1 MTGNGETNQYSTEV
15 GAVRSLQETPTWA
28 LATVCFFFIAVS
40 ICIERLINLLS
51 NRLKKNR
58 NTSLLEAVEKF
69 KSVLMVFGFM
79 SLMLNVI
86 EREVS
91 KICIPT
97 KYANRMLPCGG
108 TKALLGDE
116 DDDDHDNILSHHCS
130 KGKTPLISPE
140 GLTQLSFFFFVLAC
154 MHIFYNLATL
164 LLGMAK
170 MRRWESWE
178 KETQTVDYLTAN
190 DPNRFRITR
199 ETTFAR
205 RHLSSWT
212 ETSIQLWTKCFF
224 RQFFKSVAKVDY
236 LTLRHGFIFA
246 HLSSNNSFNFQKY
259 IQRSLHEDFKTVV
272 DISPLM
278 WLIVV
283 IFMLLDVQSW
293 RVYFWMSFV
302 PLIMVLVL
310 GTKLEVIV
318 AKLAVAIM
326 DNNSVI
332 RGTPLVEPN
341 DEHFWFSHP
350 RFLLTI
356 LHYTLFMNTFEMAN
370 FVWITW
376 KFGINS
382 CYNEHR
388 ELVLTRLVIAST
400 VQVLSSYITLPLYAL
415 VTQMGS
421 SYKRAIFEEHIA
433 NVLRQWHRKVKDK
446 RKINQKPETA
456 NNSNNNTGVVDSG
469 ESPNQSEVV
478 SGRQPPILQEI
489 LIQSKQQNDSIDG
502 K

>member
-1 MTGNGETNQYSTEV
+1 M
-15 GAVRSLQETPTWA
+15 
-28 LATVCFFFIAVS
+28 
-40 ICIERLINLLS
+40 
-51 NRLKKNR
+51 
-58 NTSLLEAVEKF
+58 
-69 KSVLMVFGFM
+69 VLGFM

-86 EREVS
+86 EGEVS

-97 KYANRMLPCGG
+97 RYANRMLPCHG
-108 TKALLGDE
+108 TKILLTDE
-116 DDDDHDNILSHHCS
+116 DDDDDHDNNSAHFCS
-130 KGKTPLISPE
+130 KGKTSLISPE

-154 MHIFYNLATL
+154 MHTLYNLATL

-170 MRRWESWE
+170 MRRWNSWE
-178 KETQTVDYLTAN
+178 KETQTVDYLAAN

-212 ETSIQLWTKCFF
+212 ETSIQLWIKCFF
-224 RQFFKSVAKVDY
+224 RQFYNSVAKVDY

-272 DISPLM
+272 GISPLM
-278 WLIVV
+278 WLTVV
-283 IFMLLDVQSW
+283 IFMLLDVHGW

-302 PLIMVLVL
+302 PLIMVLVI

-318 AKLAVAIM
+318 AKMAVKIM
-326 DNNSVI
+326 DRNNVI
-332 RGTPLVEPN
+332 RGSPLVEPN
-341 DEHFWFSHP
+341 DKHFWFCAP
-350 RFLLTI
+350 RFLLII
-356 LHYTLFMNTFEMAN
+356 LHYTLFLNTFEMAF

-382 CYNEHR
+382 CYHEHR
-388 ELVLTRLVIAST
+388 EVVVIRLVLAVT

-421 SYKRAIFEEHIA
+421 TYKSAILEEQIG
-433 NVLRQWHRKVKDK
+433 NVLRQCHGRVRDK
-446 RKINQKPETA
+446 RKRNQTLETD
-456 NNSNNNTGVVDSG
+456 NNSDNNNRDVDTS
-469 ESPNQSEVV
+469 ESPPVQPEMISDFRF
-478 SGRQPPILQEI
+478 SSRLPPILQEI
-489 LIQSKQQNDSIDG
+489 SIQSKLKSDEIEG